1 MRTLQSWTNQLQDD
15 ILLAQGAWL
24 RKPNRDAFCEV
35 TGMTDLPR
43 YCRYTRTALTV
54 QRLNTRDC
62 VLPPTAWSRLAAL
75 SPKASR
81 EELAATVNRRSLPSG
96 RNRVVDALVGH
107 GLGLKAVRYEYNRT
121 DFSRTPVQM
130 EMVRTGV
137 RASPI
142 DHVRPKWWM
151 PTKSPNRM
159 FHTEKLGLRYSVY
172 PDGSTD
178 VGTRRGCSGYAAVIV
193 DDMGQHT
200 VAGSWIKRAG
210 TNYLAELAYL
220 PGSSR
225 ALPRRKCVYTRT
237 VLVPYRRFS
246 AAIAPRNSH
255 A

>member
-1 MRTLQSWTNQLQDD
+1 MKRLQGHVYRVGASIRTHGMSCTSGVDAVNSYLVPQIDLGLRIIPHSTSFMRTLQSWTNQLQDD

-54 QRLNTRDC
+54 QRLNTCDC

-75 SPKASR
+75 SPEASR

-107 GLGLKAVRYEYNRT
+107 SLGLKAVRYEYNRA

-130 EMVRTGV
+130 EMAQTGEG
-137 RASPI
+137 ASPI

-159 FHTEKLGLRYSVY
+159 FQTEKLGLRYSVY

-178 VGTRRGCSGYAAVIV
+178 GHTTGVFRVRSSDRR
-193 DDMGQHT
+193 
-200 VAGSWIKRAG
+200 
-210 TNYLAELAYL
+210 
-220 PGSSR
+220 
-225 ALPRRKCVYTRT
+225 
-237 VLVPYRRFS
+237 
-246 AAIAPRNSH
+246 
-255 A
+255 